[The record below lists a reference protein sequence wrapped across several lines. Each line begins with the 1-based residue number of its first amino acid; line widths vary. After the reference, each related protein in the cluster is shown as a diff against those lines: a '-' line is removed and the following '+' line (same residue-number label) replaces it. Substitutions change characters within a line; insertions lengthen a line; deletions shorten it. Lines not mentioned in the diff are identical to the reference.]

1 MEFKC
6 NCTNS
11 GTNCFTGACNICG
24 MSKSLPQESITEKMK
39 ELQLIN
45 NLKLAVLSLQRYEN
59 SFGEGFG
66 SCWGEMVDSEDGE
79 WVRLEDVLALF
90 SAKKE

>member
-11 GTNCFTGACNICG
+11 GTNCFTGACSVCG
-24 MSKSLPQESITEKMK
+24 MSKNSPQESITEKMK

-45 NLKLAVLSLQRYEN
+45 NLKLAVL
-59 SFGEGFG
+59 
-66 SCWGEMVDSEDGE
+66 
-79 WVRLEDVLALF
+79 ALPKQHLDIEPKF
-90 SAKKE
+90 LLNAEFLLNACSAPTSVYV

>member
-11 GTNCFTGACNICG
+11 GTNCFTGACSVCG
-24 MSKSLPQESITEKMK
+24 MSKNSPQESITEKMK

-45 NLKLAVLSLQRYEN
+45 NLKLAVLALPKYRNEWGYIVEN
-59 SFGEGFG
+59 SNG
-66 SCWGEMVDSEDGE
+66 DYLK
-79 WVRLEDVLALF
+79 LEDVLALF
-90 SAKKE
+90 SPKKE